1 MSQGFSAHFLQIC
14 KTKLLEMK
22 QDLLNRSRNERIEF
36 LSNNTAAGDEID
48 QSVAHLVENQF
59 LSNQS
64 RMRQQLLEIELALS
78 RIANGSFGICEETAE
93 LIEESRLL
101 AIPYTRLSIEG
112 AEIRE
117 AVSRKF
123 SHL

>member
-1 MSQGFSAHFLQIC
+1 MSQGFNSEFLQVC

-22 QDLLNRSRNERIEF
+22 QDLLNRSRSERFEF

-59 LSNQS
+59 LANQN
-64 RMRQQLLEIELALS
+64 RMRHQLLEIELALS

-123 SHL
+123 SHM

>member
-1 MSQGFSAHFLQIC
+1 MSQGFNSTFIQTC
-14 KTKLLEMK
+14 KAKLLEMK
-22 QDLLNRSRNERIEF
+22 QDLLNRTRTERIEF

-59 LSNQS
+59 LTNQS
-64 RMRQQLLEIELALS
+64 RMRHQLLEIELALS
-78 RIANGSFGICEETAE
+78 RIANGSYGICEETAE
-93 LIEESRLL
+93 MIEESRLL

-117 AVSRKF
+117 TVSRRF
-123 SHL
+123 LSL